1 MNEGQILGKL
11 IKASVLQQ
19 FDIENYS
26 QSKCGASSPYVGHGT
41 RDRNADH
48 LVTLLENLHVHGEQ
62 PQAMASFTL
71 HVEMGEIISIKKKVI
86 HHFI

>member
-1 MNEGQILGKL
+1 M
-11 IKASVLQQ
+11 
-19 FDIENYS
+19 
-26 QSKCGASSPYVGHGT
+26 
-41 RDRNADH
+41 
-48 LVTLLENLHVHGEQ
+48 ENLLVHGEQ